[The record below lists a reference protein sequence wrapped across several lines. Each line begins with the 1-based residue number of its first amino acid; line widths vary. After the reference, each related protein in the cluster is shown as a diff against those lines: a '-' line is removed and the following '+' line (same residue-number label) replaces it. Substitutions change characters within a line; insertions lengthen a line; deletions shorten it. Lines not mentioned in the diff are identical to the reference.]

1 MQSEKIIERIV
12 SWLKDYAEKAGV
24 KGYVIGVSGGVD
36 SGVVS
41 TLCAMTGLKVLA
53 IEMPIRQQK
62 DQASRALEHIE
73 FLKNKFPNAIFT
85 KEPGGTALGTK
96 LREMILSGEANS
108 SLAEMFMFL
117 ADRAEHT
124 QEIILKNKNK
134 LIISDRSFISGIAY
148 AKDRKIEDLIELN
161 RLATS
166 NSFPQKVILLELKK
180 DELQKR
186 LSQKPNDSIE
196 KRGLDYLLDIQA
208 RLKETIL
215 KLNIKHIFID
225 ASLNI
230 DEIAKKIEDFINA
243 K

>member
-1 MQSEKIIERIV
+1 MYVVIEGI
-12 SWLKDYAEKAGV
+12 DTAG
-24 KGYVIGVSGGVD
+24 K
-36 SGVVS
+36 S
-41 TLCAMTGLKVLA
+41 T
-53 IEMPIRQQK
+53 Q
-62 DQASRALEHIE
+62 LEI
-73 FLKNKFPNAIFT
+73 LKNKFPNAIFT
-85 KEPGGTALGTK
+85 KEPGGTALGIK

-148 AKDRKIEDLIELN
+148 AKDRKIDDLIELN

-166 NSFPQKVILLELKK
+166 NNFPQKVILLELKK

-230 DEIAKKIEDFINA
+230 DEIDEIAKKIEDFINE
-243 K
+243 

>member
-1 MQSEKIIERIV
+1 MLKISLVTLFIYFSSVAFATNPERGSFSGKV
-12 SWLKDYAEKAGV
+12 MNAETGKP
-24 KGYVIGVSGGVD
+24 VIGATIYITNLKQGTSTNEAGYFLFKQVSEGQQLVEISHIGFNTIAVNILIQGDTYKTFSLTPSIVENTTVVVTGV
-36 SGVVS
+36 SHAT
-41 TLCAMTGLKVLA
+41 TL
-53 IEMPIRQQK
+53 
-62 DQASRALEHIE
+62 
-73 FLKNKFPNAIFT
+73 
-85 KEPGGTALGTK
+85 
-96 LREMILSGEANS
+96 
-108 SLAEMFMFL
+108 
-117 ADRAEHT
+117 
-124 QEIILKNKNK
+124 
-134 LIISDRSFISGIAY
+134 
-148 AKDRKIEDLIELN
+148 RK
-161 RLATS
+161 TP
-166 NSFPQKVILLELKK
+166 FQVTVIQK

>member
-1 MQSEKIIERIV
+1 MYVVIEGI
-12 SWLKDYAEKAGV
+12 DTAG
-24 KGYVIGVSGGVD
+24 K
-36 SGVVS
+36 S
-41 TLCAMTGLKVLA
+41 T
-53 IEMPIRQQK
+53 Q
-62 DQASRALEHIE
+62 LEI
-73 FLKNKFPNAIFT
+73 LKNKFPNAIFT
-85 KEPGGTALGTK
+85 KEPGGTALGIK

-134 LIISDRSFISGIAY
+134 LIVSDRSFISGIAY
-148 AKDRKIEDLIELN
+148 AKDRKIDDLIELN

-166 NSFPQKVILLELKK
+166 NNFPQKVILLELKK

-243 K
+243 KSYKNNSKFKRNERHCRK

>member
-1 MQSEKIIERIV
+1 MYVVIEGI
-12 SWLKDYAEKAGV
+12 DTAG
-24 KGYVIGVSGGVD
+24 K
-36 SGVVS
+36 S
-41 TLCAMTGLKVLA
+41 T
-53 IEMPIRQQK
+53 Q
-62 DQASRALEHIE
+62 LEI
-73 FLKNKFPNAIFT
+73 LKNKFPNAIFT
-85 KEPGGTALGTK
+85 KEPGGTALGIK

-134 LIISDRSFISGIAY
+134 LIVSDRSFISGIAY
-148 AKDRKIEDLIELN
+148 AKDRKIDDLIELN

-166 NSFPQKVILLELKK
+166 NNFPQKVILLELKK

-186 LSQKPNDSIE
+186 LSQKQNDSIE

-230 DEIAKKIEDFINA
+230 DEIAKKIEDFINEIVQIQF
-243 K
+243 KV

>member
-1 MQSEKIIERIV
+1 MAYFPAFLKFDDKTILIVGGGNIALEKLEHLLNFSSNITLISKNFSEKI
-12 SWLKDYAEKAGV
+12 D
-24 KGYVIGVSGGVD
+24 
-36 SGVVS
+36 
-41 TLCAMTGLKVLA
+41 
-53 IEMPIRQQK
+53 
-62 DQASRALEHIE
+62 
-73 FLKNKFPNAIFT
+73 
-85 KEPGGTALGTK
+85 
-96 LREMILSGEANS
+96 
-108 SLAEMFMFL
+108 
-117 ADRAEHT
+117 
-124 QEIILKNKNK
+124 
-134 LIISDRSFISGIAY
+134 
-148 AKDRKIEDLIELN
+148 DLIELN

-166 NSFPQKVILLELKK
+166 NNFPQKVILLELKK